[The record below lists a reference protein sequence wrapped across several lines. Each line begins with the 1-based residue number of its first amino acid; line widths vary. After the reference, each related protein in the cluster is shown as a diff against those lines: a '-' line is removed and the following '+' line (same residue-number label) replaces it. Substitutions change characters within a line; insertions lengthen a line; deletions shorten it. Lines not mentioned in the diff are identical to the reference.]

1 MKGLF
6 FLKKFSKKAVVN
18 IKKKQNN
25 PLVRRFAC
33 QYFDNYVK

>member
-18 IKKKQNN
+18 IKKSKIILLSAGL
-25 PLVRRFAC
+25 LV
-33 QYFDNYVK
+33 NILTIM